1 MQPRRALRSMIFRA
15 LLVWL
20 LIFAVEV
27 VHGVL
32 RTLWLVPLVGDLPA
46 RQIGVLVGSLL
57 ILLAAWLCID
67 WIGARGR
74 RELLGVGLSWLLLM
88 LVAEITL
95 GRFVFGYPWLR
106 IAEDFDPTR
115 GGILG
120 LGMLVLFAAPWL
132 ARRWRPG
139 PRDED
144 GAPARAAGHRSG

>member
-1 MQPRRALRSMIFRA
+1 LSGICR
-15 LLVWL
+15 
-20 LIFAVEV
+20 
-27 VHGVL
+27 
-32 RTLWLVPLVGDLPA
+32 
-46 RQIGVLVGSLL
+46 
-57 ILLAAWLCID
+57 
-67 WIGARGR
+67 IGARGR

-132 ARRWRPG
+132 ARRWRP
-139 PRDED
+139 
-144 GAPARAAGHRSG
+144 